1 VVSTQAGTSQVG
13 RSDSYSSVFLFSITT
28 PTVGYSG
35 NSEWILD
42 VGAIYHMYPNTDWF
56 SSFEKLN
63 GCSAVMDDDRP
74 CNMEGISMVLIKIF
88 DGMSKN

>member
-1 VVSTQAGTSQVG
+1 M
-13 RSDSYSSVFLFSITT
+13 
-28 PTVGYSG
+28 
-35 NSEWILD
+35 
-42 VGAIYHMYPNTDWF
+42 GAIYHMYPNTDWF